1 MIIAVASEKEQIT
14 GHFGHCRN
22 FNLFTVEGDKIV
34 SEVSIDSPGHEHGDL
49 PAFLKEYNVDVL
61 ISGGMGPGAFNR
73 LNEVGIIPVVG
84 GTGLAKDV
92 AADYAAGKLVS
103 GVASCGGHG
112 GHGDHHDHGG
122 HHHGN

>member
-14 GHFGHCRN
+14 GHFGHCQN
-22 FNLFTVEGDKIV
+22 FNLFTVEGDQIV

-49 PAFLKEYNVDVL
+49 PAFLKGYNVDVL

-92 AADYAAGKLVS
+92 AADYAAGRLVS

>member
-22 FNLFTVEGDKIV
+22 FNLFTVEGGQIV

-92 AADYAAGKLVS
+92 ATDYAAGRLVS
-103 GVASCGGHG
+103 GAASCGGH
-112 GHGDHHDHGG
+112 HGG